1 MSAEDDFDKADLDAG
16 VGTATA
22 KGIATN
28 VQVLPPRDT
37 SMVRPPSDVIAF
49 RQQLIEQYHKGAPS
63 LSARLKKAG
72 KEDMEALVV
81 AMIDEVIQE
90 TDHLLGNELVAT
102 NDGDLR
108 DASVISFKR
117 AEVLEKAIKAVQTK
131 QLFEKQGGGIDI
143 DSPSMMI
150 VFRFFMVKAKET
162 FQRMGVDVEIHDL
175 FFRMFGEVTN
185 NWKKELRENLDTM
198 RNTR

>member
-1 MSAEDDFDKADLDAG
+1 MSAEDEFDKADADAG
-16 VGTATA
+16 VGSTTGVAR
-22 KGIATN
+22 N

-37 SMVRPPSDVIAF
+37 SMSRPASGIIQF
-49 RQQLIEQYHKGAPS
+49 RNQLVEQYHHGAPS
-63 LSARLKKAG
+63 LAARLKAAG
-72 KEDMEALVV
+72 KEDMETLVV

-102 NDGDLR
+102 HNGELR

-131 QLFEKQGGGIDI
+131 QQFEKQNGGIDI

-150 VFRFFMVKAKET
+150 VFRFFMIKAKET

-185 NWKKELRENLDTM
+185 DWKKELRENFDAA
-198 RNTR
+198 RNQR